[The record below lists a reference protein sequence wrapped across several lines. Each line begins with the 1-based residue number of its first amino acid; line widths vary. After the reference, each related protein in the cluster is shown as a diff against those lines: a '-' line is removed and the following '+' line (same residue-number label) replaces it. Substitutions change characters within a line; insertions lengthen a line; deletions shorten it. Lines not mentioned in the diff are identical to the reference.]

1 MPCNKIMVY
10 NKMKLIF
17 LIIIPFGVGYML
29 SFFLRNTNAIL
40 APELSAT
47 FSLNATEIGFLTSIF
62 FFSGAIQYIPL
73 AILLDKFG
81 PKKIF
86 IWEILLAIAGC
97 LLTSY
102 ADSYIMLVIGRAF
115 LGFGI
120 GSCLTTALKS
130 VTIWFPSQFWATA
143 NGMILFSGSIGA
155 ILSTKPLQIF
165 MTTYHWR
172 DLFLIGFIICFL
184 LLILVIFLMPEK
196 KIEVQSDK
204 ESNFYVYMQIIKNKN
219 FYTLAPVSALG
230 LASFFSIQGLWAN
243 GWMSDVAGLTQEQIG
258 IRLLIVAIAMSF
270 GTLGNGALVDYLS
283 KRGFNRAKYL
293 AIGLLALFLIQISF
307 ALNIDTDGYWQWAIL
322 GLTGNIGVL
331 VHPILNKTYPPGY
344 SARSISTIAVSTFL
358 MVFLIQFSIGFILDI
373 WGPNDL
379 GSYPKV
385 AYNYAFGML
394 VIIEVIFFSWMLVN
408 IRKLKINF

>member
-40 APELSAT
+40 APELSLA

-155 ILSTKPLQIF
+155 ILSTNSTRVTSVPI
-165 MTTYHWR
+165 
-172 DLFLIGFIICFL
+172 
-184 LLILVIFLMPEK
+184 
-196 KIEVQSDK
+196 
-204 ESNFYVYMQIIKNKN
+204 
-219 FYTLAPVSALG
+219 AL
-230 LASFFSIQGLWAN
+230 
-243 GWMSDVAGLTQEQIG
+243 
-258 IRLLIVAIAMSF
+258 
-270 GTLGNGALVDYLS
+270 
-283 KRGFNRAKYL
+283 
-293 AIGLLALFLIQISF
+293 
-307 ALNIDTDGYWQWAIL
+307 
-322 GLTGNIGVL
+322 
-331 VHPILNKTYPPGY
+331 
-344 SARSISTIAVSTFL
+344 
-358 MVFLIQFSIGFILDI
+358 
-373 WGPNDL
+373 
-379 GSYPKV
+379 
-385 AYNYAFGML
+385 
-394 VIIEVIFFSWMLVN
+394 
-408 IRKLKINF
+408 